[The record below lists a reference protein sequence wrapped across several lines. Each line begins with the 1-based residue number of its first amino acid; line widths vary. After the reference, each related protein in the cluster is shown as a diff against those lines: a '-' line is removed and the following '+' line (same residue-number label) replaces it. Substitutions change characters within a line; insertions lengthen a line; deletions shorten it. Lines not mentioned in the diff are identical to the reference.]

1 MGGTRRGHI
10 RSTRPT
16 ALVSAVATLY
26 AALFICL
33 APGSGSGS
41 AMDSARGTG
50 GGHGRNG
57 SPAAV
62 STATST
68 EAGSPADQARAT
80 SVRHHA
86 EARFTCPYDG
96 GDCGLFTHH
105 SPAVLTVP
113 PPAPPLAAGVQ
124 LPPRA
129 LPYPTGQAPRSGAHA
144 RAPDLHVLQVLRT

>member
-33 APGSGSGS
+33 APGAGP
-41 AMDSARGTG
+41 AMDSGRGTA

-57 SPAAV
+57 SPATV
-62 STATST
+62 STAARTVTGT
-68 EAGSPADQARAT
+68 EAGSPAGRAAP
-80 SVRHHA
+80 VRHHA

-96 GDCGLFTHH
+96 GDCGLFAHH

-113 PPAPPLAAGVQ
+113 PPAPPLAAGAQ

-129 LPYPTGQAPRSGAHA
+129 LPYPVGRAPRAGAHA

>member
-33 APGSGSGS
+33 APGAGS
-41 AMDSARGTG
+41 AVDPGRGTA

-62 STATST
+62 STAAKTG
-68 EAGSPADQARAT
+68 AGSSAGRAGT
-80 SVRHHA
+80 VRHHA

-96 GDCGLFTHH
+96 GDCGLFAHH

-124 LPPRA
+124 LQPRA